1 MKATVIIRRVDDLG
15 RIVLPKEVRRK
26 VGITEGT
33 PMEIFTDSDGIV
45 LKKYNTSEE
54 LMNLVSVL
62 EEAVDNSV
70 DDLEG
75 ERVSAI
81 RGHIKEIRNVLKI
94 TLHSGRKYI
103 CKC

>member
-1 MKATVIIRRVDDLG
+1 MKATGIIRRVDDLG

-81 RGHIKEIRNVLKI
+81 RGHIKEIRNVLK
-94 TLHSGRKYI
+94 
-103 CKC
+103 

>member
-1 MKATVIIRRVDDLG
+1 MNATGIIRRVDDLG

-33 PMEIFTDSDGIV
+33 PMEIFTDSDRIV

-54 LMNLVSVL
+54 LINLVSVL

-75 ERVSAI
+75 EKVSAI
-81 RGHIKEIRNVLKI
+81 REHIKEIRNVLK
-94 TLHSGRKYI
+94 
-103 CKC
+103 

>member
-1 MKATVIIRRVDDLG
+1 MKATGIIRRVDDLG
-15 RIVLPKEVRRK
+15 RIVLPKDVRRK

-33 PMEIFTDSDGIV
+33 PMEIFTDSGRII

-54 LMNLVSVL
+54 LINLVSVL

-75 ERVSAI
+75 EKVSAI
-81 RGHIKEIRNVLKI
+81 RGHIKEIRNVLK
-94 TLHSGRKYI
+94 
-103 CKC
+103 

>member
-1 MKATVIIRRVDDLG
+1 MKATGIIRRVDDLG
-15 RIVLPKEVRRK
+15 RIVLPKEIRRK

-33 PMEIFTDSDGIV
+33 PMEIFTDSDRIV

-54 LMNLVSVL
+54 LINLVSVL

-75 ERVSAI
+75 EKVSEI
-81 RGHIKEIRNVLKI
+81 RGHIKEIRNVLK
-94 TLHSGRKYI
+94 
-103 CKC
+103 

>member
-1 MKATVIIRRVDDLG
+1 MKATGIIRRVDDLG

-45 LKKYNTSEE
+45 LKKYNTSKE
-54 LMNLVSVL
+54 LMNVVSVL
-62 EEAVDNSV
+62 SEAVDNSV

-75 ERVSAI
+75 EKVSAI
-81 RGHIKEIRNVLKI
+81 RGHIKEIRNVLK
-94 TLHSGRKYI
+94 
-103 CKC
+103 

>member
-1 MKATVIIRRVDDLG
+1 MKATGIICRVDDLG

-33 PMEIFTDSDGIV
+33 PMEIFTDSDRIV
-45 LKKYNTSEE
+45 LKKYKTSEE
-54 LMNLVSVL
+54 LINLVSVL

-75 ERVSAI
+75 EKASAI
-81 RGHIKEIRNVLKI
+81 RGHIKEIRNVLK
-94 TLHSGRKYI
+94 
-103 CKC
+103 

>member
-1 MKATVIIRRVDDLG
+1 MKAMGIIRRVDDLG

-81 RGHIKEIRNVLKI
+81 RGHIKEIRNVLK
-94 TLHSGRKYI
+94 
-103 CKC
+103 